1 MASSDEKEVGYKKPP
16 KKHRFKKGTSGNPSG
31 RRKGA
36 KSFDSVLAEVLRRRI
51 TLTLNGESI
60 TTTILNAL
68 VQVLIKYANAGSLPH
83 IALALEFDVT
93 MSGPTVIWLEKGDEK
108 I

>member
-1 MASSDEKEVGYKKPP
+1 MASSDEKEGGYKKPP
-16 KKHRFKKGTSGNPSG
+16 KKHQFKKGTSGNPSG

-36 KSFDSVLAEVLRRRI
+36 KNSDTILAEVLRRRI

-68 VQVLIKYANAGSLPH
+68 VQVLIKHANAGSLPH
-83 IALALEFDVT
+83 IALAEEFDVVR
-93 MSGPTVIWLEKGDEK
+93 SGPMVIWFEKGDEK
-108 I
+108 L